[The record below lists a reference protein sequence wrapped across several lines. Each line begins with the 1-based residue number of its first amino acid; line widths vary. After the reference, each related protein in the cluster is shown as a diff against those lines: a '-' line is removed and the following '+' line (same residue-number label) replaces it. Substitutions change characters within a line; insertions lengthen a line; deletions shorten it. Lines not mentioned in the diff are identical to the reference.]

1 MAHGGRATRGGK
13 KGLALVWL
21 VEATL
26 IHSQRCVGS
35 AWGMIRVAKW

>member
-1 MAHGGRATRGGK
+1 MARWRATRGGK
-13 KGLALVWL
+13 KGLALAWL

-26 IHSQRCVGS
+26 IRHSQRGVGS